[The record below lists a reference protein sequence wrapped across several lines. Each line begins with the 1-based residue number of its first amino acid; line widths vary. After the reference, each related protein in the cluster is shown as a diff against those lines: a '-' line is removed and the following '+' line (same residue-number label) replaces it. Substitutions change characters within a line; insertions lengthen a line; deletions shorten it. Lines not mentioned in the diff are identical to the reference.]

1 VKEHAIGSTE
11 ANQGSGRK
19 SGTNRF
25 RNYDVTLVLVLEV
38 RVRVRV
44 LLAKFNLVCSFYVP
58 DPKSGSSRVP
68 LALLLTT
75 RVSWA

>member
-1 VKEHAIGSTE
+1 M
-11 ANQGSGRK
+11 
-19 SGTNRF
+19 
-25 RNYDVTLVLVLEV
+25 LVLEV